1 MTTRG
6 ERHDYEASTESIK
19 TNLRKESEIFRLTR
33 RTPQKHVKYFTR
45 R

>member
-6 ERHDYEASTESIK
+6 ERHDYEDSAESIK

-33 RTPQKHVKYFTR
+33 RAPQKRVKYLTSR
-45 R
+45 